1 MKRIYIT
8 IVVLTVGMFG
18 MAYLYFSNLNTE
30 TNAND
35 LSLNAIASN
44 SSVVFSFE
52 NDKSFYEIL
61 GGQDLLQRILGVTKA
76 KQFKT
81 LRENLAGDTEISQAL
96 TGEKVYVGF
105 TPGEGDTIDYLI
117 TTKLKPANNPLKML
131 TRLTAKT
138 GLKKIGESYQINF
151 ADSTSCYIAVKDL
164 LVVVSSSSKTA
175 NLVANG
181 QNVLDK
187 NFVLYIKANTTF
199 NKNTLGSLYINFL
212 KLPGLLKNVLNTN
225 LTGELSILRNQNSY
239 AALSYNF
246 SNEKILFNGSTDI
259 NSPDNY
265 YKLFSKLPEQKI
277 SISNIL
283 PEKTA
288 NFASYSIPNYVEWL
302 KDFKKLT
309 DQRKEAEKL
318 YKNILKI
325 NQSYRVNL
333 EDIFTKYFKNQ
344 LISFQ
349 INTGEKFG
357 AIALKDGEKVNQLLM
372 DLSAECAPGI
382 RIFKE
387 SNIPYSFFGDPFK
400 NFERPFYAIIDN
412 YLIMA
417 NNASSVQIFLN
428 NYSNN
433 KLLINNE
440 DYINFSNQLSASST
454 ISFYINNRNSN
465 DIIGRNI
472 KMPFYKQYQANAGFR
487 DFDAFCYQ
495 LSGENG
501 RFLTNLLLYK
511 KPQKK
516 IASDTIQTN

>member
-1 MKRIYIT
+1 MRRIYI
-8 IVVLTVGMFG
+8 ILIVLTVGMFG
-18 MAYLYFSNLNTE
+18 MAYLYFSNLNTK

-44 SSVVFSFE
+44 SAVVFSFE

-61 GGQDLLQRILGVTKA
+61 GGQDLLQRILGATKA

-81 LRENLAGDTEISQAL
+81 LRENLVSDREISQAL
-96 TGEKVYVGF
+96 EGEKVYVGF
-105 TPGEGDTIDYLI
+105 IPGESNAIDYLI
-117 TTKLKPANNPLKML
+117 TTKLKLANNPLKML
-131 TRLTAKT
+131 SRLSAKT
-138 GLKKIGESYQINF
+138 RLKKIGNSYKISF

-164 LVVVSSSSKTA
+164 LIVISSSSNTA
-175 NLVANG
+175 NLVVDS
-181 QNVLDK
+181 QHVLDK
-187 NFVLYIKANTTF
+187 NFVSYIKANNNF
-199 NKNTLGSLYINFL
+199 NRNTLGSLYINFL
-212 KLPGLLKNVLNTN
+212 KLPELLKNVLNTN
-225 LTGELSILRNQNSY
+225 LTGELGLLKNQNSY

-259 NSPDNY
+259 NQPNNY

-277 SISNIL
+277 WISNIL
-283 PEKTA
+283 PENTA
-288 NFASYSIPNYVEWL
+288 NFASYSIPNYVDWL
-302 KDFKKLT
+302 KDFNKLT
-309 DQRKEAEKL
+309 DQRKETEKL
-318 YKNILKI
+318 AQNILKI

-333 EDIFTKYFKNQ
+333 KDIFTKYFKNQ
-344 LISFQ
+344 FISFQ

-357 AIALKDGEKVNQLLM
+357 AVALKDGEKVNQLLM
-372 DLSAECAPGI
+372 DLSAEYAPGI

-400 NFERPFYAIIDN
+400 NFERPFYVIIDN
-412 YLIMA
+412 NLIMA
-417 NNASSVQIFLN
+417 NNASSIQVFLN

-454 ISFYINNRNSN
+454 INFYINNRNSN
-465 DIIGRNI
+465 DIIGRNV
-472 KMPFYKQYQANAGFR
+472 KMPFYKQYQSNGGFR

-511 KPQKK
+511 RPPKK
-516 IASDTIQTN
+516 MTSDPTKIN